1 MTTTVTRPGSP
12 GLAFAAAGL
21 GMVCVGSSVA
31 VSGVLADAPLFTA
44 QALRY
49 AVACVLLLAIA
60 RVAGHRV
67 HHPRG
72 TEWLWL
78 LGVAATGMVLFNVAL
93 VRGAAHAEPAALGV
107 AVACT
112 PVVLALVGPLLEGGR
127 PTRAAVGAAVVVT
140 AGAVLVQGGGRTDL
154 PGLGWAAVVLVC
166 EVAFTL
172 LAVPVLGRHGAWG
185 VSVHT
190 CWIAAAQLTVLGALT
205 EGPAA
210 VTELRLPHVLAMAH
224 LAVVVT
230 ALAFVLW
237 YSAVGRIG
245 SARAGL
251 LTGVAPV
258 AAAAVGV
265 LLGSALPGPGVW
277 AGIALVAA
285 GLVVG
290 LRSARR
296 PGRARSISP
305 DRAQSIS
312 RSRPSQPS
320 ASSPGSS
327 SASWSG

>member
-1 MTTTVTRPGSP
+1 
-12 GLAFAAAGL
+12 
-21 GMVCVGSSVA
+21 
-31 VSGVLADAPLFTA
+31 
-44 QALRY
+44 
-49 AVACVLLLAIA
+49 
-60 RVAGHRV
+60 
-67 HHPRG
+67 
-72 TEWLWL
+72 
-78 LGVAATGMVLFNVAL
+78 
-93 VRGAAHAEPAALGV
+93 
-107 AVACT
+107 
-112 PVVLALVGPLLEGGR
+112 
-127 PTRAAVGAAVVVT
+127 
-140 AGAVLVQGGGRTDL
+140 
-154 PGLGWAAVVLVC
+154 
-166 EVAFTL
+166 
-172 LAVPVLGRHGAWG
+172 
-185 VSVHT
+185 VHT
-190 CWIAAAQLTVLGALT
+190 CWLAAAQLTVLGALT

-224 LAVVVT
+224 LALVVT

-277 AGIALVAA
+277 AGIALVAT

-290 LRSARR
+290 VRSARR
-296 PGRARSISP
+296 PGRAQSISP
-305 DRAQSIS
+305 GRAQSIS